1 MLVKHWKGEETLL
14 SFIKA
19 FCYNY
24 KIARII
30 KGTRRF
36 EVKYIMISS
45 DKYDI
50 DYIKGTIKN
59 ISHRTMVHDFLMQF
73 NSKDSLFI
81 CAVDGNPITDTTR
94 YIRSG
99 MIAKEMVAGD
109 VQAEYKVLVDQPAET
124 VLPKNA
130 LATIP
135 TSADTEM
142 IAGVDQ
148 YNCNRIVVYK
158 QEATDWNDA
167 SAVVWEWTP
176 TKALGYVGFDHIGNL
191 NEHRRKMDGI
201 ADAKLRYNDFYG
213 GYVVATVCGQGYLS
227 LIDYETKECLYCYD
241 DSTEENPHAVELLPD
256 GNMVVAS
263 SVGNS
268 VTIYAATQGD
278 DRGYFA
284 RYPLLSAHGL
294 LWDSQLDV
302 LWALGKEQLI
312 AYEVGGTLEKPELIV
327 KHVYNVPVKG
337 EEEGHDL
344 YPVYGEHD
352 KLWITVSKEVYQFD
366 KMTGRFTKNFAV
378 YDRVRGQYNKSIG
391 NQPFS
396 NTVVTAYPMKKGT
409 WRTDTVYLFR
419 PDDKGEYHLE
429 SHTQT
434 GTGYYKARVWYHE
447 YR

>member
-1 MLVKHWKGEETLL
+1 
-14 SFIKA
+14 
-19 FCYNY
+19 
-24 KIARII
+24 
-30 KGTRRF
+30 
-36 EVKYIMISS
+36 MIHS
-45 DKYDI
+45 KVYDFNFLDGI
-50 DYIKGTIKN
+50 VAKV
-59 ISHRTMVHDFLMQF
+59 SHRTTITEFLG
-73 NSKDSLFI
+73 NLDAKWTWVVYG
-81 CAVDGNPITDTTR
+81 VDGNPITDTAR
-94 YIRSG
+94 FIRSG
-99 MIAKEMVAGD
+99 MMVRQ
-109 VQAEYKVLVDQPAET
+109 VQAGEVLEEYKVLVNQPAEH

-130 LATIP
+130 LDTIP
-135 TSADTEM
+135 TNADTEM

-148 YNCNRIVVYK
+148 YSGNRIVVYR
-158 QEATDWNDA
+158 QEALDWNDA
-167 SAVVWEWTP
+167 SAVAWEWTP
-176 TKALGYVGFDHIGNL
+176 TKALGYVGFDCIGNL
-191 NEHRRKMDGI
+191 NEHRRKIDGI

-213 GYVVATVCGQGYLS
+213 GYVVATVCGQGYLC

-241 DSTEENPHAVELLPD
+241 DSAEINPHAVELLPD

-284 RYPLLSAHGL
+284 RYPLLSAHGV
-294 LWDSQLDV
+294 LWDSELDV

-396 NTVVTAYPMKKGT
+396 NTVVTAFPMKKGT